1 MNTVSN
7 KVDVLQNKID
17 NGYMFLGSKFSGS
30 ALNINYTNLKELYVE
45 VLVQNNVDFVVP
57 FHILIDTLNHGGSK
71 NMFSGSYATS
81 GNSYNTLMAAI
92 RITADSISLPAV
104 CQGGSD
110 VTSQSTF
117 YVWAK

>member
-1 MNTVSN
+1 
-7 KVDVLQNKID
+7 
-17 NGYMFLGSKFSGS
+17 MFLGSKFSGS

-45 VLVQNNVDFVVP
+45 VLVRNNVDFVVP
-57 FHILIDTLNHGGSK
+57 FHILIDTLNHGGPK

-81 GNSYNTLMAAI
+81 GNSSNTLMAAI